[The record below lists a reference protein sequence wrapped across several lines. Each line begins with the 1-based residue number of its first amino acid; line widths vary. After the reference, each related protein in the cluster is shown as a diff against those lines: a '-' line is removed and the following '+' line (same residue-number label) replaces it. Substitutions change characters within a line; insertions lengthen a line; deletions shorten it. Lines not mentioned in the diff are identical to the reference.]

1 MSESPVDI
9 ENLKFE
15 VGGKYK
21 NRKGAFEIMSM
32 TAKKL
37 VIKWDSGESIE
48 TTIEEQTR
56 FIRNMELERR
66 AKEILAEKARKKIKA
81 PVKKKKV
88 AVKKVAVKK
97 K

>member
-1 MSESPVDI
+1 MSDSPVDI

-21 NRKGAFEIMSM
+21 NRKGVFEVMSM

-66 AKEILAEKARKKIKA
+66 TKIALAEKALKKKA
-81 PVKKKKV
+81 PVKKKKT
-88 AVKKVAVKK
+88 AVKKTTVKK

>member
-1 MSESPVDI
+1 MSENPVDI
-9 ENLKFE
+9 DDLKFE

-21 NRKGAFEIMSM
+21 NRKGVFEVMSM
-32 TAKKL
+32 TSKKL

-66 AKEILAEKARKKIKA
+66 TKEALKLKAKKKPA
-81 PVKKKKV
+81 AKKKK
-88 AVKKVAVKK
+88 K
-97 K
+97 

>member
-1 MSESPVDI
+1 MSEDPVDTDI
-9 ENLKFE
+9 DIDNLKFE

-21 NRKGAFEIMSM
+21 NRKGVFEVMSM

-66 AKEILAEKARKKIKA
+66 TKIALEEKNKKKKAPPRKKKA
-81 PVKKKKV
+81 PVKKKK
-88 AVKKVAVKK
+88 
-97 K
+97 